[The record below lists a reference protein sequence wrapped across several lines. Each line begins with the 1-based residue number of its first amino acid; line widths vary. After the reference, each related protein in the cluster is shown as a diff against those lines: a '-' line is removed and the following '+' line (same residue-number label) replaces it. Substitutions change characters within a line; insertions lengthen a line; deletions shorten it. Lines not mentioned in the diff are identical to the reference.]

1 MRRWPALLGAL
12 AGVTTPSLALAC
24 AACARDQG
32 RLAWLMVGSLLAAPY
47 LLVAGVLWALRRAG
61 VRP

>member
-1 MRRWPALLGAL
+1 VRPLLALLVAL
-12 AGVTTPSLALAC
+12 QPSLALAC

-32 RLAWLMVGSLLAAPY
+32 RGAW
-47 LLVAGVLWALRRAG
+47 LLVAGLLATPFVVAAAVAVGLRRAG

>member
-1 MRRWPALLGAL
+1 MSAAL
-12 AGVTTPSLALAC
+12 GVFVAMAPHAALAC

-32 RLAWLMVGSLLAAPY
+32 RLAWVLVGGLLATPF
-47 LLVAGVLWALRRAG
+47 LVVAAVMAALRRAG